1 MSRIQNYITP
11 SDERRLCFAEFSD
24 RQGKPVSF
32 TGGPTQAEKRQLTVP
47 GRRFRPENDKSVLHV
62 FMLRHVNFS
71 NNRYGL
77 FTLNAHL
84 LLNEATIY
92 DFNKK

>member
-1 MSRIQNYITP
+1 MRWALPIPADSGRKTTTHGPWETIQ
-11 SDERRLCFAEFSD
+11 A
-24 RQGKPVSF
+24 G
-32 TGGPTQAEKRQLTVP
+32 KRQV
-47 GRRFRPENDKSVLHV
+47 GLHV

-71 NNRYGL
+71 NNRYDL